1 MLAGIAMK
9 KAIPVTAI
17 AVVFVIAGCT
27 FSSHNSYE
35 FSANEAAAD
44 SAQIEKVFGIT
55 NQVAVTYKTGTEE
68 ESIAEQKQ
76 IVDFLES
83 KNVLKDYTSYENTV
97 LEQYHIKDAADKF
110 DISVREAKQLF
121 TMYQLYNNEISVKMS
136 LPEFISYAQKLVNTD
151 SDAKEYINS
160 DTVKTINEI
169 NDIYNL
175 MSGSNTAGAFYSS
188 HSANML
194 I

>member
-76 IVDFLES
+76 IVAFSRKQKRAQGLIPHMKTQCLS
-83 KNVLKDYTSYENTV
+83 STILKT
-97 LEQYHIKDAADKF
+97 
-110 DISVREAKQLF
+110 RR
-121 TMYQLYNNEISVKMS
+121 
-136 LPEFISYAQKLVNTD
+136 
-151 SDAKEYINS
+151 INS
-160 DTVKTINEI
+160 
-169 NDIYNL
+169 IYQ
-175 MSGSNTAGAFYSS
+175 SGRQSS
-188 HSANML
+188 FSQCISSITMKSA
-194 I
+194 